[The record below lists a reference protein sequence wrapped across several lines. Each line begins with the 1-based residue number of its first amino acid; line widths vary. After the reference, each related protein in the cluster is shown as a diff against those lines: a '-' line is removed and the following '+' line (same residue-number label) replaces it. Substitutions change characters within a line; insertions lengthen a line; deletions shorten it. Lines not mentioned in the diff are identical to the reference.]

1 MEFYILYISSK
12 ESFNTYGNVREDLH
26 DRGVKEPLLLIAG
39 GIPKSNEEIRTA
51 YSKFYF
57 QLFFQLFTIHA
68 SRNLESEVRESDENI
83 IDSQLKQIFLSE
95 DREEAIKRFNE
106 FKNIWENKY
115 PKQVY
120 NLER

>member
-12 ESFNTYGNVREDLH
+12 ESFNTYGNVREDLY

-39 GIPKSNEEIRTA
+39 GIPKSNEEIRRV

-95 DREEAIKRFNE
+95 GREEASKRFNE
-106 FKNIWENKY
+106 FNTSGRGNIPSRY
-115 PKQVY
+115 TI
-120 NLER
+120 